1 MTNLFTGRK
10 LVIAT
15 KHQKEKVIAPVLE
28 TAFKVSCFTP
38 EHIDTD
44 IFGTFTG
51 EVERLSDPLVTA
63 RKKCYM
69 AMEITGC
76 EMAVASEGS
85 FGSHPEIFFAN
96 ADDEILVF
104 IDKKNDLEIVAREL
118 TINTNFSEQ
127 QINSY
132 EQLVEFAKQADFP
145 SHALILKKS
154 KEEKTDIIKGIST
167 WDMLKDSFQLLNQ
180 KYKVVYAE
188 TDMRAMNNPLR
199 MKAIE
204 NAANKLVEKINS
216 CCVNCH
222 TPGFDISEVERG
234 LPCCV
239 CGNGTKS
246 IKSYIYTCVKCSF
259 KEIKLYP
266 LKKTEEDPRYCDFC
280 NP

>member
-15 KHQKEKVIAPVLE
+15 KHQKEKVIAPVFE

-38 EHIDTD
+38 ECVDTD

-51 EVERLSDPLVTA
+51 EVERLSDPLTTA
-63 RKKCYM
+63 RNKCNM

-76 EMAVASEGS
+76 DMAIASEGS
-85 FGSHPEIFFAN
+85 FGPHPEIFYADT
-96 ADDEILVF
+96 DDEILVF
-104 IDKKNDLEIVAREL
+104 IDKKNDLEIIAREV
-118 TINTNFSEQ
+118 TINTNYNKQ
-127 QINSY
+127 QISNY
-132 EQLVEFAKQADFP
+132 EQLVKFAKQADFP
-145 SHALILKKS
+145 SHALILRKS
-154 KEEKTDIIKGIST
+154 KEEKTDIIKGISG
-167 WDMLKDSFQLLNQ
+167 WDMLKDSFRLLNQ

-204 NAANKLVEKINS
+204 NAACKLVEKIKS
-216 CCVNCH
+216 RCVSCH

-234 LPCCV
+234 LPCSV
-239 CGNGTKS
+239 CGNETKS

-266 LKKTEEDPRYCDFC
+266 LKKTEDPRYCDFC